1 MSEQRAIVVTGAS
14 TGIGAAAALALAQMG
29 NLVFAGVRTDA
40 DAERLSRE
48 HSNLRPV
55 RLDVTQH
62 DTIAAAAQTVR
73 ATGIRLAGLV
83 NNAGIVVAGPLE
95 YVSESELRLQFDVNV
110 LGQIAVTQAFL
121 PQLRETGGRIVF
133 VGSVSGR
140 IAMPYIAPYSA
151 SKFALRAL
159 VDGLRFEL
167 EPDGMKVVLIE
178 PGSVKTPIWRKGRD
192 GYAGRWDALPPR
204 YKRAM
209 QAVREQSEREERSG
223 IVPERVTRAIVD
235 ALFAP
240 KPRTHYPVGFSTR
253 LGGSIVPLLPARLRD
268 AIFRKAMRL
277 GGGK

>member
-1 MSEQRAIVVTGAS
+1 MSNQGAIVVTGAS

-29 NLVFAGVRTDA
+29 NVVFAGVRSDA
-40 DAERLSRE
+40 DAQRVARE
-48 HSNLRPV
+48 HPNVRPV
-55 RLDVTQH
+55 RLDVTLH
-62 DTIAAAAQTVR
+62 DTLAAAAQVVR
-73 ATGIRLAGLV
+73 AAGFRLIGLV

-95 YVSESELRLQFDVNV
+95 HVSEAELRMQFDVNV

-121 PQLRETGGRIVF
+121 PQLRQARGRIVF
-133 VGSVSGR
+133 VGSISGR
-140 IAMPYIAPYSA
+140 ISMPYIAPYSA

-167 EPDGMKVVLIE
+167 EPDGIAVSLIE

-192 GYAGRWDALPPR
+192 AYQDRWNTLPAR
-204 YKRAM
+204 YQRAM
-209 QAVREQSEREERSG
+209 QAIREQSEREERTAISTD
-223 IVPERVTRAIVD
+223 RVTRAILD
-235 ALFAP
+235 ALFAA
-240 KPRTHYPVGFSTR
+240 KPRSHYLVGASAR